1 MSKKPL
7 YFELWLFIF
16 EEKNEVYKFSDEYT
30 AKRLREHII
39 NKTIIMSKTVERSEI
54 DDAISHYEQ
63 EKNNGAFND
72 KYIEYNSKG
81 NENTLIEQYLEKIK
95 SYLGKMIDDLRVSG
109 EWKIHLKMKINF
121 LLLKVD
127 DDQQLIYSK
136 RDHLKAGVS
145 FYLLLLL

>member
-30 AKRLREHII
+30 AKRVREHII
-39 NKTIIMSKTVERSEI
+39 NKTIIVSKTVERSEI
-54 DDAISHYEQ
+54 DDAINHYEQ

-109 EWKIHLKMKINF
+109 E
-121 LLLKVD
+121 
-127 DDQQLIYSK
+127 
-136 RDHLKAGVS
+136 
-145 FYLLLLL
+145 